1 MEDDGLWLSKISFRY
16 RRAERVAI
24 DNISLPPVT
33 GAIAL
38 LGPNGAGKTT
48 LFRILSTTLNPSS
61 GSFGYAGIASGNRR
75 SIEAM
80 RRAIGFLPQDFN
92 PLPSYTCRELLA
104 YTAWL
109 RQMRPDDTEEAISR
123 ALSSVDLHSCA
134 DQKIRTLSG
143 GTRRRLGLAQALVSD
158 PRLVLLDEPTVG
170 LDPEQRSSFLE
181 KLEVVAKSSTV
192 LLATHLVEDVAMF
205 ASQVV
210 ILNSGR
216 LAFSGSL
223 VDLCQI
229 ESRRDITGAAVQQA
243 YLQVLKAAA
252 EK

>member
-1 MEDDGLWLSKISFRY
+1 MDDGGLWLSNISFRY

-24 DNISLPPVT
+24 DQITLQPT
-33 GAIAL
+33 AGAIAL

-48 LFRILSTTLNPSS
+48 LFRILSTTLSPSS
-61 GSFGYAGIASGNRR
+61 GSFGYAGLASGNRR
-75 SIEAM
+75 SIESM

-92 PLPSYTCRELLA
+92 PLSSYTCRELLA

-109 RQMRPDDTEEAISR
+109 RQMRPDDTEQAISR
-123 ALSSVDLHSCA
+123 ALSSVDLHYCA
-134 DQKIRTLSG
+134 DHKIRTLSG

-170 LDPEQRSSFLE
+170 LDPEQRSSFLQ
-181 KLEVVAKSSTV
+181 KLEIVAKSSTV

-210 ILNSGR
+210 ILNAGQ
-216 LAFSGSL
+216 LVFSGSL
-223 VDLCQI
+223 VALCQTDV
-229 ESRRDITGAAVQQA
+229 RGDITGAAVQEA
-243 YLQVLKAAA
+243 YLRVLRTAA
-252 EK
+252 EQ